1 MPTLKFLL
9 PDGTEQIVEAENG
22 QTVMEAAVDNM
33 VPGIIAEC
41 GGCCSCATCHVQVDE
56 AWAGKLEPS
65 DDMEDDMLEFAV
77 EPCDTSRLSCQITV
91 TEELDGFTVR
101 VPEGQA

>member
-9 PDGTEQIVEAENG
+9 PDGEQTVEAENG

-41 GGCCSCATCHVQVDE
+41 GGCCSCATCHIQVQPE
-56 AWAGKLEPS
+56 WFEQLEEQ
-65 DDMEDDMLEFAV
+65 DDMEEDMLEFAV
-77 EPCDTSRLSCQITV
+77 EHCETSRLGCQITV
-91 TEELDGFTVR
+91 TDELDGFTAR
-101 VPEGQA
+101 IPEGQI

>member
-9 PDGTEQIVEAENG
+9 PDGAEQIVEAEVG

-41 GGCCSCATCHVQVDE
+41 GGCCSCATCHVQVEQSWFDQLDE
-56 AWAGKLEPS
+56 Q
-65 DDMEDDMLEFAV
+65 DDMEEDMLEFAV
-77 EPCDTSRLSCQITV
+77 GQCETSRLGCQIRI
-91 TEELDGFTVR
+91 TEELDGFTAR
-101 VPEGQA
+101 IPDEQI

>member
-9 PDGTEQIVEAENG
+9 PDGQEQIVEAEAG

-41 GGCCSCATCHVQVDE
+41 GGCCSCATCHVQVDQT
-56 AWAGKLEPS
+56 WFQKLEEL
-65 DDMEDDMLEFAV
+65 DDMEEDMLEFAV
-77 EPCDTSRLSCQITV
+77 EPSDTSRLSCQITV
-91 TEELDGFTVR
+91 SDELDGFTAR